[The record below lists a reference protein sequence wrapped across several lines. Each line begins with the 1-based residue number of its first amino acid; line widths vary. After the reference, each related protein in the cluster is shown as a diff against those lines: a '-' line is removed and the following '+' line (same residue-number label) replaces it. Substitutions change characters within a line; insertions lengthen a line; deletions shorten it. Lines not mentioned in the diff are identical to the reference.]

1 MSQAR
6 DRPLQLNVTFS
17 SKWMTHGISY
27 AAEVHRGFLLWGS
40 APARSHKPLM
50 MRPVVPGDFDV
61 VSQVASGRETVITA
75 VVSGKTVT
83 VVIPDVVAGA
93 QSWPGDA

>member
-1 MSQAR
+1 
-6 DRPLQLNVTFS
+6 
-17 SKWMTHGISY
+17 
-27 AAEVHRGFLLWGS
+27 
-40 APARSHKPLM
+40 M